1 MPGEHPQ
8 PDRVIGEGAAEYR
21 REGFCVWSRDITD
34 RIHGPSVS
42 CNDRYVKILIRVVTT
57 AIALWVATLI
67 VSGID
72 LTTASTPRKVGT
84 LVVVAVVFGLI
95 NAFLKPIV
103 KTLGC
108 VFYILTLGLFAL
120 VVNGLLLWLASW
132 AADKMNLPFHVSGF
146 WAAFWGAIVVGLV
159 SWLLNLFVHDD
170 KPAT

>member
-1 MPGEHPQ
+1 
-8 PDRVIGEGAAEYR
+8 
-21 REGFCVWSRDITD
+21 
-34 RIHGPSVS
+34 
-42 CNDRYVKILIRVVTT
+42 VKILIRVVTT

-72 LTTASTPRKVGT
+72 LTTASTPKKVGT
-84 LVVVAVVFGLI
+84 LIAVAVVFGLI

-132 AADKMNLPFHVSGF
+132 SAGKMNLPFHVSGF
-146 WAAFWGAIVVGLV
+146 WPAFWGAIVVGVV

-170 KPAT
+170 KE

>member
-1 MPGEHPQ
+1 
-8 PDRVIGEGAAEYR
+8 
-21 REGFCVWSRDITD
+21 
-34 RIHGPSVS
+34 
-42 CNDRYVKILIRVVTT
+42 VKILIRVVTT

-72 LTTASTPRKVGT
+72 LTTASTPKKVGT
-84 LVVVAVVFGLI
+84 LIAVAIVFGLI

-132 AADKMNLPFHVSGF
+132 AAGKMSLPFHVSGF
-146 WAAFWGAIVVGLV
+146 WPAFWGAIVVGLV
-159 SWLLNLFVHDD
+159 SWLLHLIIPDRLDD
-170 KPAT
+170 PSAANRS